1 MTIRQFLSDNRC
13 KQWTRLIVTFTFVGH
28 TVHIATLQF
37 LKSSSISLLFLLVK
51 CPSLLNDS
59 EVLTEV
65 DNVC

>member
-13 KQWTRLIVTFTFVGH
+13 EQWTRLIVTFTFV
-28 TVHIATLQF
+28 VHIATAQF

-59 EVLTEV
+59 DILTEV
-65 DNVC
+65 DDVC

>member
-1 MTIRQFLSDNRC
+1 MTIRQFLFIVRR

-28 TVHIATLQF
+28 IATVQF

-59 EVLTEV
+59 DVLTEV
-65 DNVC
+65 DDVC